1 MIPRSCRGRPP
12 STIEARDS
20 QDYPR
25 DPRRD
30 SAGEQ
35 ADEVPDATPF
45 AKADRTKKR
54 RKAEGQDQDVDVER
68 FSDLVLP
75 SSQPGLERKVF
86 YASMAS
92 SDEEGEEPEQEQ
104 TGGVVKG
111 TRQEKISIC
120 SQWRLTRRQV
130 AHTSRQRQFGCRF
143 CSTASGD
150 HDGSGVNS
158 LEN

>member
-1 MIPRSCRGRPP
+1 MQFVDRVVDDPTVMQRQA

-45 AKADRTKKR
+45 GKADRTKKR

-68 FSDLVLP
+68 FNDLVLP
-75 SSQPGLERKVF
+75 SSQPGLERK
-86 YASMAS
+86 
-92 SDEEGEEPEQEQ
+92 
-104 TGGVVKG
+104 GVLCKHG
-111 TRQEKISIC
+111 LQ
-120 SQWRLTRRQV
+120 
-130 AHTSRQRQFGCRF
+130 
-143 CSTASGD
+143 
-150 HDGSGVNS
+150 
-158 LEN
+158 